1 MNLTGAAKL
10 WLIAAVLPAF
20 FWTTVSAADFS
31 GEISDVKGTV
41 EILKEGSDAWANA
54 VEGMPAQPKDRIK
67 TWRSS
72 SCCLEFD
79 DGSLIYVSENSQAS
93 IEFLELSE
101 EKHSSKISLWVGKL
115 LAKIAK
121 SKETKMEIHT
131 PVSVN
136 SVRGTEFAVET
147 TGEKSEIGVFE
158 GKVSVKGSDDLSGE
172 EIDLLADQQT
182 SVPKGMKP
190 ERPQALQEAM
200 LRNRE
205 RMTEI
210 RARVARLK
218 ERLKRLPPEERMKAR
233 RVALEKYSAYRE
245 KIRDRNIDIKKRR
258 QQLREHRHHQE
269 NK

>member
-1 MNLTGAAKL
+1 MNLTGAARL
-10 WLIAAVLPAF
+10 WLTAVVVTALFRAAAYVAEFP
-20 FWTTVSAADFS
+20 

-41 EILKEGSDAWANA
+41 EILKEGCDAWAEA
-54 VEGMPAQPKDRIK
+54 VEGMPVQPKDRIK
-67 TWRSS
+67 TWRNS
-72 SCCLEFD
+72 SCNLEFD

-93 IEFLELSE
+93 VEYLELSE

-121 SKETKMEIHT
+121 SKDTKMEIHT

-147 TGEKSEIGVFE
+147 TGEKSDVGVFE
-158 GKVSVKGSDDLSGE
+158 GKVAVKSSEDLTGE
-172 EIDLLADQQT
+172 EIDLLADQET

-190 ERPQALQEAM
+190 ERPRALQDAM

-210 RARVARLK
+210 RTRFANLK
-218 ERLKRLPPEERMKAR
+218 ERLKRLPPEQRMQARKA
-233 RVALEKYSAYRE
+233 ALEKYSAHRE
-245 KIRDRNIDIKKRR
+245 KIRQRNIDLKKRH
-258 QQLREHRHHQE
+258 QKLRERRQH
-269 NK
+269 